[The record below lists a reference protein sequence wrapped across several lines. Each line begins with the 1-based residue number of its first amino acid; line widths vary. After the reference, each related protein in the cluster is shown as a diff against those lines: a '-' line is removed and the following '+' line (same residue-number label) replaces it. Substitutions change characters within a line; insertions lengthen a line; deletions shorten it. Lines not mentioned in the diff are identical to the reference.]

1 MPLSARISSS
11 GMLEDSCHNTAQS
24 GMPQYLPLIMDSCRD
39 LPNLDV
45 NAPGCTNF
53 E

>member
-11 GMLEDSCHNTAQS
+11 GILEDSCHNTAQS
-24 GMPQYLPLIMDSCRD
+24 GMPQNLSLIMGSCRD
-39 LPNLDV
+39 LSNLDV
-45 NAPGCTNF
+45 TSPGCKSF